1 MAVISCERAW
11 ELLSQQLDEPL
22 SPREKQELEEHL
34 AVCPSCRKDKEELEQ
49 LDQAL
54 RNLGEIQAPA
64 DFTQRVMAQVQQQ
77 TQSNPKV
84 IPLWRR
90 PQVRAL
96 AGLAACALLCIGIY
110 RSLPQDGNLSG
121 GMVTSGQGEVSS
133 QSSGTAD
140 GSRSDSATQY
150 GVDPAQAPDD
160 GGNDPASVPQPRTAD
175 PQPEVE
181 SSATQGSQSSGQTPP
196 DSSVSGFEGQG
207 ETSDPQNKA
216 QTSSASTQTVLVL
229 YTMPEGVSRLLPS
242 LDEWSVD
249 NKGNVSCTVSSQVLE
264 QLCRILDE
272 EKAEYTVTSTPWTK
286 TCIVRL
292 GESGK

>member
-1 MAVISCERAW
+1 
-11 ELLSQQLDEPL
+11 
-22 SPREKQELEEHL
+22 
-34 AVCPSCRKDKEELEQ
+34 
-49 LDQAL
+49 
-54 RNLGEIQAPA
+54 
-64 DFTQRVMAQVQQQ
+64 MAQVQQ
-77 TQSNPKV
+77 TQSKPKV

-140 GSRSDSATQY
+140 GSQSDSATQY

-160 GGNDPASVPQPRTAD
+160 GDSDSASVPQPRTAD

-181 SSATQGSQSSGQTPP
+181 SSGTQGSQSSGQTTP
-196 DSSVSGFEGQG
+196 DSSVSGFEGQSG
-207 ETSDPQNKA
+207 EPDAQNKA
-216 QTSSASTQTVLVL
+216 QPSTTSTQTVLVL
-229 YTMPEGVSRLLPS
+229 YTMPDGVSDLLPA
-242 LDEWSVD
+242 LNEWSVD
-249 NKGNVSCTVSSQVLE
+249 NKGNVSCTVTSQVLE

-272 EKAEYTVTSTPWTK
+272 EKAEYTVTSTPWSE

>member
-22 SPREKQELEEHL
+22 SPQEKQELEEHL
-34 AVCPSCRKDKEELEQ
+34 AACPSCRKDKEELEQ

-54 RNLGEIQAPA
+54 RNLGEIQAPT
-64 DFTQRVMAQVQQQ
+64 DFTQRVMAQVQQ
-77 TQSNPKV
+77 TQSKPKV

-140 GSRSDSATQY
+140 GSQSDSATQY

-160 GGNDPASVPQPRTAD
+160 GGSDPASVPQPRTAD

-181 SSATQGSQSSGQTPP
+181 SSGTQGSQSSGQTTP
-196 DSSVSGFEGQG
+196 DSSVSGFEGQSG
-207 ETSDPQNKA
+207 EPDAQNKA
-216 QTSSASTQTVLVL
+216 QPSTTSTQTVLVL
-229 YTMPEGVSRLLPS
+229 YTMPDGVSDLLPA
-242 LDEWSVD
+242 LNEWSVD

>member
-1 MAVISCERAW
+1 MISCERAW

-22 SPREKQELEEHL
+22 SPQEKQELEEHL
-34 AVCPSCRKDKEELEQ
+34 AACPSCRKDKEELEQ
-49 LDQAL
+49 MDQAL

-64 DFTQRVMAQVQQQ
+64 DFTQRVMAQVQQ
-77 TQSNPKV
+77 TQSKPKV

-175 PQPEVE
+175 PQPEAE
-181 SSATQGSQSSGQTPP
+181 SNGSQDSQSSGQTPP

>member
-1 MAVISCERAW
+1 MISCERAW

-22 SPREKQELEEHL
+22 SPQEKQELEEHL
-34 AVCPSCRKDKEELEQ
+34 AACPSCRKDKEELEQ

-64 DFTQRVMAQVQQQ
+64 DFTQRVMAQVQQ
-77 TQSNPKV
+77 TQSKPKV

-140 GSRSDSATQY
+140 GSQSDSATQY

-160 GGNDPASVPQPRTAD
+160 GGSDPASVPQPRTAD
-175 PQPEVE
+175 PQPEAE
-181 SSATQGSQSSGQTPP
+181 SNGSQDSQSSGQTTP
-196 DSSVSGFEGQG
+196 DSSVSGFEGQSG
-207 ETSDPQNKA
+207 EPDAQNKA
-216 QTSSASTQTVLVL
+216 QPSTTSTQTVLVL
-229 YTMPEGVSRLLPS
+229 YTMPDGVSDLLPA
-242 LDEWSVD
+242 LNEWSVD

>member
-1 MAVISCERAW
+1 MISCERAW

-22 SPREKQELEEHL
+22 SPQEKQELEEHL
-34 AVCPSCRKDKEELEQ
+34 AACPSCRKDKEELEQ
-49 LDQAL
+49 MDQAL

-64 DFTQRVMAQVQQQ
+64 DFTQRVMAQVQQ
-77 TQSNPKV
+77 TQSKPKV

-140 GSRSDSATQY
+140 GSQSDSATQY

-160 GGNDPASVPQPRTAD
+160 GGSDPASVPQPRTAD

-181 SSATQGSQSSGQTPP
+181 LSGTQGSQSSGQTTP
-196 DSSVSGFEGQG
+196 DSSVSGFEGQSG
-207 ETSDPQNKA
+207 EPDAQNKA
-216 QTSSASTQTVLVL
+216 QPSTTSTQTVLVL
-229 YTMPEGVSRLLPS
+229 YTMPDGVSDLLPA
-242 LDEWSVD
+242 LNEWSVD

>member
-1 MAVISCERAW
+1 MISCERAW

-22 SPREKQELEEHL
+22 SPQEKQELEEHL
-34 AVCPSCRKDKEELEQ
+34 AACPSCRKDKEELEQ
-49 LDQAL
+49 MDQAL

-64 DFTQRVMAQVQQQ
+64 DFTQRVMAQVQQ
-77 TQSNPKV
+77 TQSKPKV

-140 GSRSDSATQY
+140 GSQSDSATQY

-160 GGNDPASVPQPRTAD
+160 GGSDPASVPQPRTAD

-181 SSATQGSQSSGQTPP
+181 SSGTQGSQSSGQTTP
-196 DSSVSGFEGQG
+196 DSSVSGFEGQSG
-207 ETSDPQNKA
+207 EPDAQNKA
-216 QTSSASTQTVLVL
+216 QPSTTSTQTVLVL
-229 YTMPEGVSRLLPS
+229 YTMPDGVSDLLPA
-242 LDEWSVD
+242 LNEWSVD

-272 EKAEYTVTSTPWTK
+272 EKAEFTVTSTPWTK

>member
-22 SPREKQELEEHL
+22 SPQEKQELEEHL
-34 AVCPSCRKDKEELEQ
+34 AACPSCRKDKEELEQ

-64 DFTQRVMAQVQQQ
+64 DFTQRVMAQVQQ
-77 TQSNPKV
+77 TQSKPKA

-140 GSRSDSATQY
+140 GSQSDSATQY

-160 GGNDPASVPQPRTAD
+160 GGSDPASVPQPRTAD
-175 PQPEVE
+175 SQPEVE
-181 SSATQGSQSSGQTPP
+181 SSGTQGSQSSGQTTP
-196 DSSVSGFEGQG
+196 DSSVSGFEGQSG
-207 ETSDPQNKA
+207 EPDAQNKA
-216 QTSSASTQTVLVL
+216 QPSTTSTQTVLVL
-229 YTMPEGVSRLLPS
+229 YTMPDGVSDLLPA
-242 LDEWSVD
+242 LNEWSVD

>member
-1 MAVISCERAW
+1 MISCERAW

-22 SPREKQELEEHL
+22 SPQEKQELEEHL
-34 AVCPSCRKDKEELEQ
+34 AACPSCRKDKEELEQ
-49 LDQAL
+49 MDQAL

-64 DFTQRVMAQVQQQ
+64 DFTQRVMAQVQQ
-77 TQSNPKV
+77 TQSKPKV

-90 PQVRAL
+90 PQIRAL

-140 GSRSDSATQY
+140 GSQSDSATQY

-160 GGNDPASVPQPRTAD
+160 GGSDPASVPQPRTAD

-181 SSATQGSQSSGQTPP
+181 SSGTQGSQSSGQTTP
-196 DSSVSGFEGQG
+196 DSSVSGFEGQSG
-207 ETSDPQNKA
+207 EPDAQNKA
-216 QTSSASTQTVLVL
+216 QPSTTSTQTVLVL
-229 YTMPEGVSRLLPS
+229 YTMPDGVSDLLPA
-242 LDEWSVD
+242 LNEWSVD

>member
-1 MAVISCERAW
+1 VISCERAW

-22 SPREKQELEEHL
+22 SPQEKQELEEHL
-34 AVCPSCRKDKEELEQ
+34 AACPSCRKDKEELEQ
-49 LDQAL
+49 MDQAL

-64 DFTQRVMAQVQQQ
+64 DFTQRVMAQVQQ
-77 TQSNPKV
+77 TQSKPKV

-121 GMVTSGQGEVSS
+121 GMVTSGQGEVFS

-140 GSRSDSATQY
+140 GSQSDSATQY

-160 GGNDPASVPQPRTAD
+160 GGSDPASVPQPRTAD

-181 SSATQGSQSSGQTPP
+181 SSGTQGSQSSGQTTP
-196 DSSVSGFEGQG
+196 DSSVSGFEGQSG
-207 ETSDPQNKA
+207 EPDAQNKA
-216 QTSSASTQTVLVL
+216 QPSTTSTQTVLVL
-229 YTMPEGVSRLLPS
+229 YTMPDGVSDLLPA
-242 LDEWSVD
+242 LNEWSVD

>member
-22 SPREKQELEEHL
+22 SPQEKQELEEHL
-34 AVCPSCRKDKEELEQ
+34 AACPSCRKDKEELEQ

-64 DFTQRVMAQVQQQ
+64 DFTQRVMAQVQQ
-77 TQSNPKV
+77 TQSKPKV

-110 RSLPQDGNLSG
+110 RSLLQDGNLSG

-140 GSRSDSATQY
+140 GSQSDSATQY

-160 GGNDPASVPQPRTAD
+160 GGSDPASVPQPRTAD
-175 PQPEVE
+175 SQPEVE
-181 SSATQGSQSSGQTPP
+181 SSGTQGSQSSGQTTP
-196 DSSVSGFEGQG
+196 DSSVSGFEGQSG
-207 ETSDPQNKA
+207 EPDAQNKA
-216 QTSSASTQTVLVL
+216 QPSTTSTQTVLVL
-229 YTMPEGVSRLLPS
+229 YTMPDGVSDLLPA
-242 LDEWSVD
+242 LNEWSVD

>member
-1 MAVISCERAW
+1 MISCERAW

-22 SPREKQELEEHL
+22 SPQEKQELEEHL
-34 AVCPSCRKDKEELEQ
+34 AACPSCRKDKEELEQ

-64 DFTQRVMAQVQQQ
+64 DFTQRVMAQVQQ
-77 TQSNPKV
+77 TQSKPKV

-96 AGLAACALLCIGIY
+96 AGLAACTLLCIGIY
-110 RSLPQDGNLSG
+110 RSLPQDGNLNG

-140 GSRSDSATQY
+140 GSQSEQATQY
-150 GVDPAQAPDD
+150 GVDPAQAPDNGD
-160 GGNDPASVPQPRTAD
+160 SDPAPVPQPRTAD
-175 PQPEVE
+175 PQPEAE
-181 SSATQGSQSSGQTPP
+181 SNGSQDSQSSGQTPP
-196 DSSVSGFEGQG
+196 DSSVSGFEGQSG
-207 ETSDPQNKA
+207 EPDAQNKA
-216 QTSSASTQTVLVL
+216 QPSTTSTQTVLVL
-229 YTMPEGVSRLLPS
+229 YTMPDGVSDLLPA
-242 LDEWSVD
+242 LNEWSVD

>member
-1 MAVISCERAW
+1 MISCERAW

-22 SPREKQELEEHL
+22 SPQEKQELEEHL
-34 AVCPSCRKDKEELEQ
+34 AACPSCRKDKEELEQ

-64 DFTQRVMAQVQQQ
+64 DFTQRVMAQVQQ
-77 TQSNPKV
+77 TQSKPKV

-140 GSRSDSATQY
+140 GSQSDSATQY
-150 GVDPAQAPDD
+150 GLDPAQAPDD
-160 GGNDPASVPQPRTAD
+160 GGSDPASVPQPRTAD

-181 SSATQGSQSSGQTPP
+181 SSGTQGSQSSGQTTP
-196 DSSVSGFEGQG
+196 DSSVSGFEGQSG
-207 ETSDPQNKA
+207 EPDAQNKA
-216 QTSSASTQTVLVL
+216 QPSTTSTQTVLVL

-249 NKGNVSCTVSSQVLE
+249 NKGNVSCTVTSQVLE

>member
-22 SPREKQELEEHL
+22 SPQEKQELEEHL
-34 AVCPSCRKDKEELEQ
+34 AACPSCRKDKEELEQ
-49 LDQAL
+49 MDQAL

-64 DFTQRVMAQVQQQ
+64 DFTQRVMAQVQQ
-77 TQSNPKV
+77 TQSKPKV

-175 PQPEVE
+175 PQPEAE
-181 SSATQGSQSSGQTPP
+181 SNGSQDSQSSGQTPP

>member
-22 SPREKQELEEHL
+22 SPQEKQELEEHL
-34 AVCPSCRKDKEELEQ
+34 AACPSCRKDKEELEQ
-49 LDQAL
+49 MDQAL

-64 DFTQRVMAQVQQQ
+64 DFTQRVMAQVQQ
-77 TQSNPKV
+77 TQSKPKV

-140 GSRSDSATQY
+140 GSQSDSATQY

-160 GGNDPASVPQPRTAD
+160 GGSDPASVPQPRTAD
-175 PQPEVE
+175 SQPEVE
-181 SSATQGSQSSGQTPP
+181 SSGTQGSQSSGQTTP
-196 DSSVSGFEGQG
+196 DSSVSGFEGQSG
-207 ETSDPQNKA
+207 EPDAQNKA
-216 QTSSASTQTVLVL
+216 QPSTTSTQTVLVL
-229 YTMPEGVSRLLPS
+229 YTMPDGVSDLLPA
-242 LDEWSVD
+242 LNEWSVD

>member
-22 SPREKQELEEHL
+22 SPQEKQELEEHL
-34 AVCPSCRKDKEELEQ
+34 AACPSCRKDKEELEQ
-49 LDQAL
+49 MDQAL

-64 DFTQRVMAQVQQQ
+64 DFTQRVMAQVQQ
-77 TQSNPKV
+77 TQSKPKV

-133 QSSGTAD
+133 QSAGTAD
-140 GSRSDSATQY
+140 GSQSDSATQY

-160 GGNDPASVPQPRTAD
+160 GGSDPASVPQPRTAD

-181 SSATQGSQSSGQTPP
+181 SSGTQGSQSSGQTTP
-196 DSSVSGFEGQG
+196 DSSVSGFEGQSG
-207 ETSDPQNKA
+207 EPDAQNKA
-216 QTSSASTQTVLVL
+216 QPSTTSTQTVLVL
-229 YTMPEGVSRLLPS
+229 YTMPDGVSDLLPA
-242 LDEWSVD
+242 LNEWSVD

>member
-1 MAVISCERAW
+1 MISCERAW

-22 SPREKQELEEHL
+22 SPQEKQQLEEHL
-34 AVCPSCRKDKEELEQ
+34 AACPSCRKDKEELEQ
-49 LDQAL
+49 MDQAL

-64 DFTQRVMAQVQQQ
+64 DFTQRVMAQVQQ
-77 TQSNPKV
+77 TQSKPKV

-140 GSRSDSATQY
+140 GSQSDSATQY

-160 GGNDPASVPQPRTAD
+160 GGSDPASVPQPRTAD

-181 SSATQGSQSSGQTPP
+181 SSGTQGSQSSGQTTP
-196 DSSVSGFEGQG
+196 DSSISGFEGQSG
-207 ETSDPQNKA
+207 EPDAQNKA
-216 QTSSASTQTVLVL
+216 QPSTTSTQTVLVL
-229 YTMPEGVSRLLPS
+229 YTMPDGVSDLLPA
-242 LDEWSVD
+242 LNEWSVD

>member
-1 MAVISCERAW
+1 MISCERAW

-22 SPREKQELEEHL
+22 SPQEKQELEEHL
-34 AVCPSCRKDKEELEQ
+34 AACPSCRKDKEELEQ

-64 DFTQRVMAQVQQQ
+64 DFTQRVMAQVQQ
-77 TQSNPKV
+77 TQSKPKV

-140 GSRSDSATQY
+140 GSQSDSATQY

-160 GGNDPASVPQPRTAD
+160 GGSDPASVPQPRTAN

-181 SSATQGSQSSGQTPP
+181 SSGTQGSQSSGQTTP
-196 DSSVSGFEGQG
+196 DSSVSGFEGQSG
-207 ETSDPQNKA
+207 EPDAQNKA
-216 QTSSASTQTVLVL
+216 QPSTTSTQTVLVL
-229 YTMPEGVSRLLPS
+229 YTMPDGVSDLLPA
-242 LDEWSVD
+242 LNEWSVD

>member
-22 SPREKQELEEHL
+22 SPQEKQELEEHL
-34 AVCPSCRKDKEELEQ
+34 AACPSCRKDKEELAQ
-49 LDQAL
+49 MDQAL

-64 DFTQRVMAQVQQQ
+64 DFTQRVMAQVQQ
-77 TQSNPKV
+77 TQSKPKV

-140 GSRSDSATQY
+140 GSQSDSATQY

-160 GGNDPASVPQPRTAD
+160 GGSDPASVPQPRTAD

-181 SSATQGSQSSGQTPP
+181 SSGTQGSQSSGQTTP
-196 DSSVSGFEGQG
+196 DSSVSGFEGQSG
-207 ETSDPQNKA
+207 EPDAQNKA
-216 QTSSASTQTVLVL
+216 QPSTTSTQTVLVL
-229 YTMPEGVSRLLPS
+229 YTMPDGVSDLLPA
-242 LDEWSVD
+242 LNEWSVD

>member
-1 MAVISCERAW
+1 MISCERAW

-22 SPREKQELEEHL
+22 SPQEKQELEEHL
-34 AVCPSCRKDKEELEQ
+34 AACPSCRKDKEELEQ

-77 TQSNPKV
+77 TQSKPKV

-160 GGNDPASVPQPRTAD
+160 GGSDPASVPQPRTAD

>member
-1 MAVISCERAW
+1 MILCERAW

-22 SPREKQELEEHL
+22 SPQEKQELEEHL
-34 AVCPSCRKDKEELEQ
+34 AACPSCRKDKEELEQ
-49 LDQAL
+49 MDQAL

-64 DFTQRVMAQVQQQ
+64 DFTQRVMAQVQQ
-77 TQSNPKV
+77 TQSKPKV

-121 GMVTSGQGEVSS
+121 GMVTSGQGEVFS

-140 GSRSDSATQY
+140 GSQSDSATQY

-160 GGNDPASVPQPRTAD
+160 GGSDPASVPQPRTAD

-181 SSATQGSQSSGQTPP
+181 SSGTQGSQSSGQTTP
-196 DSSVSGFEGQG
+196 DSSVSGFEGQSG
-207 ETSDPQNKA
+207 EPDAQNKA
-216 QTSSASTQTVLVL
+216 QPSTTSTQTVLVL

>member
-22 SPREKQELEEHL
+22 SPQEKQELEKHL
-34 AVCPSCRKDKEELEQ
+34 AACPSCRKDKEELEQ

-77 TQSNPKV
+77 TQSKPKV

-140 GSRSDSATQY
+140 GSQSDSATQY

-160 GGNDPASVPQPRTAD
+160 GDSDPASVPPAPHRGSPAGGRIKRHAGLSVLRPDNPRLI
-175 PQPEVE
+175 
-181 SSATQGSQSSGQTPP
+181 GQR
-196 DSSVSGFEGQG
+196 F
-207 ETSDPQNKA
+207 
-216 QTSSASTQTVLVL
+216 
-229 YTMPEGVSRLLPS
+229 
-242 LDEWSVD
+242 
-249 NKGNVSCTVSSQVLE
+249 
-264 QLCRILDE
+264 
-272 EKAEYTVTSTPWTK
+272 
-286 TCIVRL
+286 
-292 GESGK
+292 

>member
-1 MAVISCERAW
+1 MISCERAW

-34 AVCPSCRKDKEELEQ
+34 AACPSCRKDKEELEQ

-77 TQSNPKV
+77 TQSKPKV
-84 IPLWRR
+84 ISLWCR

-110 RSLPQDGNLSG
+110 RSLPQDGNLNG

-133 QSSGTAD
+133 QSSGTSD
-140 GSRSDSATQY
+140 GSQSEHATKY
-150 GVDPAQAPDD
+150 GVDPAQAPDNGD
-160 GGNDPASVPQPRTAD
+160 SDPAPVPQPRTAD
-175 PQPEVE
+175 PQPEAE
-181 SSATQGSQSSGQTPP
+181 SNGSQDSQSSGQTPP

>member
-1 MAVISCERAW
+1 MISCERAW

-22 SPREKQELEEHL
+22 SPQEKQELEEHL
-34 AVCPSCRKDKEELEQ
+34 AACPSCRKDKEELEQ

-64 DFTQRVMAQVQQQ
+64 DFTQRVMAQVQQ
-77 TQSNPKV
+77 TQSKPKV

-140 GSRSDSATQY
+140 GSQSDSATQY

-160 GGNDPASVPQPRTAD
+160 GGSDPASVPQPRTAD

-181 SSATQGSQSSGQTPP
+181 SSGTQGSQSSGQTPP

>member
-22 SPREKQELEEHL
+22 SPQEKQELEEHL
-34 AVCPSCRKDKEELEQ
+34 AACPSCRKDKEELEQ
-49 LDQAL
+49 MDQAL

-64 DFTQRVMAQVQQQ
+64 DFTQRVMAQVQQ
-77 TQSNPKV
+77 TQSKPKV

-90 PQVRAL
+90 PQIRAL

-140 GSRSDSATQY
+140 GSQSDSATQY

-160 GGNDPASVPQPRTAD
+160 GGSDPASVPQPRTAD

-181 SSATQGSQSSGQTPP
+181 SSGTQGSQSSGQTTP
-196 DSSVSGFEGQG
+196 DSSVSGFEGQSG
-207 ETSDPQNKA
+207 EPDAQNKA
-216 QTSSASTQTVLVL
+216 QPSTTSTQTVLVL
-229 YTMPEGVSRLLPS
+229 YTMPDGVSDLLPA
-242 LDEWSVD
+242 LNEWSVD

>member
-1 MAVISCERAW
+1 MISCERAW

-22 SPREKQELEEHL
+22 SPQEKQELEEHL
-34 AVCPSCRKDKEELEQ
+34 AACPSCRKDKEELEQ
-49 LDQAL
+49 MDQAL

-64 DFTQRVMAQVQQQ
+64 DFTQRVMAQVQQ
-77 TQSNPKV
+77 TQSKPKV

-140 GSRSDSATQY
+140 GSQSDSATQY

-160 GGNDPASVPQPRTAD
+160 GGSDPASVPQPRTAD
-175 PQPEVE
+175 SQPEVE
-181 SSATQGSQSSGQTPP
+181 SSGTQGSQSSGQTTP
-196 DSSVSGFEGQG
+196 DSSVSGFEGQSG
-207 ETSDPQNKA
+207 EPDAQNKA
-216 QTSSASTQTVLVL
+216 QPSTTSTQTVLVL
-229 YTMPEGVSRLLPS
+229 YTMPDGVSDLLPA
-242 LDEWSVD
+242 LNEWSVD

>member
-22 SPREKQELEEHL
+22 SPQEKQELEEHL
-34 AVCPSCRKDKEELEQ
+34 AACPSCRKDKEELEQ
-49 LDQAL
+49 MDQAL

-64 DFTQRVMAQVQQQ
+64 DFTQRVMAQVQQ
-77 TQSNPKV
+77 TQSKPKV

-160 GGNDPASVPQPRTAD
+160 GGSDPASVPQPRTAD

>member
-22 SPREKQELEEHL
+22 SPQEKQELEEHL
-34 AVCPSCRKDKEELEQ
+34 AACPSCRKDKEELEQ

-64 DFTQRVMAQVQQQ
+64 DFTQRVMAQVQQ
-77 TQSNPKV
+77 TQSKPKV

-96 AGLAACALLCIGIY
+96 AGLAACTLLCIGIY
-110 RSLPQDGNLSG
+110 RSLPQDGNLNG

-140 GSRSDSATQY
+140 GSQSEQATQY
-150 GVDPAQAPDD
+150 GVDPAQAPDNGD
-160 GGNDPASVPQPRTAD
+160 SDPAPVPQPRTAD
-175 PQPEVE
+175 PQPEAE
-181 SSATQGSQSSGQTPP
+181 SNGSQESQSSGQTLP
-196 DSSVSGFEGQG
+196 DSSVSGFEGQSG
-207 ETSDPQNKA
+207 EPDAQNKA
-216 QTSSASTQTVLVL
+216 QPSTTSTQTVLVL
-229 YTMPEGVSRLLPS
+229 YTMPDGVSDLLPA
-242 LDEWSVD
+242 LNEWSVD
-249 NKGNVSCTVSSQVLE
+249 NKGNVSCTVTSQVLE

-272 EKAEYTVTSTPWTK
+272 EKAEYTVTSTPWSE

>member
-22 SPREKQELEEHL
+22 SPQEKQELEEHL
-34 AVCPSCRKDKEELEQ
+34 AACPSCRKDKEELEQ

-64 DFTQRVMAQVQQQ
+64 DFTQRVMAQVQQ
-77 TQSNPKV
+77 TQSKPKV
-84 IPLWRR
+84 IPLWCR

-140 GSRSDSATQY
+140 GSQSDSATQY

-160 GGNDPASVPQPRTAD
+160 GDSDPASVPQPRTAD

-181 SSATQGSQSSGQTPP
+181 SSGTQGSQSSGQTTP
-196 DSSVSGFEGQG
+196 DSSVSGFGGQSG
-207 ETSDPQNKA
+207 EPDAQNKA
-216 QTSSASTQTVLVL
+216 QISTAST
-229 YTMPEGVSRLLPS
+229 
-242 LDEWSVD
+242 
-249 NKGNVSCTVSSQVLE
+249 
-264 QLCRILDE
+264 
-272 EKAEYTVTSTPWTK
+272 
-286 TCIVRL
+286 
-292 GESGK
+292 

>member
-1 MAVISCERAW
+1 MISCERAW

-77 TQSNPKV
+77 TQSKPKV

-121 GMVTSGQGEVSS
+121 GMVTSDQGEVSS

-140 GSRSDSATQY
+140 GSQSDSATQY

-196 DSSVSGFEGQG
+196 
-207 ETSDPQNKA
+207 TRR
-216 QTSSASTQTVLVL
+216 SAVLRARVKRP
-229 YTMPEGVSRLLPS
+229 TRRTKPRLPALPRRRS
-242 LDEWSVD
+242 W
-249 NKGNVSCTVSSQVLE
+249 
-264 QLCRILDE
+264 
-272 EKAEYTVTSTPWTK
+272 YSTPCRRASPACCPPWMSGLWT
-286 TCIVRL
+286 TR
-292 GESGK
+292 EMSAAP

>member
-1 MAVISCERAW
+1 MISCEHAW

-22 SPREKQELEEHL
+22 SPQEKQELEEHL
-34 AVCPSCRKDKEELEQ
+34 AACPSCRKDKEELEQ

-64 DFTQRVMAQVQQQ
+64 DFTQRVMAQVQQ
-77 TQSNPKV
+77 TQSKPKV

-140 GSRSDSATQY
+140 GSQSDSATQY
-150 GVDPAQAPDD
+150 GLDPAQAPDD
-160 GGNDPASVPQPRTAD
+160 GGSDPASVPQPRTAD

-181 SSATQGSQSSGQTPP
+181 SSGTQGSQSSGQTTP
-196 DSSVSGFEGQG
+196 DSSVSGFEGQSG
-207 ETSDPQNKA
+207 EPDAQNKA
-216 QTSSASTQTVLVL
+216 QPSTTSTQTVLVL
-229 YTMPEGVSRLLPS
+229 YTMPDGVSRLLPS

-249 NKGNVSCTVSSQVLE
+249 NKGNVSCTVTSQVLE

>member
-1 MAVISCERAW
+1 MISCERAW

-22 SPREKQELEEHL
+22 SPQEKQELEEHL
-34 AVCPSCRKDKEELEQ
+34 AACPSCRKDKEELEQ

-64 DFTQRVMAQVQQQ
+64 DFTQRVMAQVQQ
-77 TQSNPKV
+77 TQSKPKV

-96 AGLAACALLCIGIY
+96 AGLAACTLLCIGIY
-110 RSLPQDGNLSG
+110 RSLPQDGNLNG

-140 GSRSDSATQY
+140 GSQSEQATQY
-150 GVDPAQAPDD
+150 GVDPAQAPDNGD
-160 GGNDPASVPQPRTAD
+160 SDPAPVPQPRTAD
-175 PQPEVE
+175 PQPEAE
-181 SSATQGSQSSGQTPP
+181 SNGSQDSQSSGQTLP
-196 DSSVSGFEGQG
+196 DSSVSGFEGQSG
-207 ETSDPQNKA
+207 EPDAQNKA
-216 QTSSASTQTVLVL
+216 QPSTTSTQTVLVL
-229 YTMPEGVSRLLPS
+229 YTMPDGVSDLLPA
-242 LDEWSVD
+242 LNEWSVD
-249 NKGNVSCTVSSQVLE
+249 NKGNVSCTVTSQVLE

-272 EKAEYTVTSTPWTK
+272 EKAEYTVTSTPWSE

>member
-1 MAVISCERAW
+1 MISCERAW

-22 SPREKQELEEHL
+22 SPQEKQELEEHL
-34 AVCPSCRKDKEELEQ
+34 AACPSCRKDKEELEQ

-77 TQSNPKV
+77 TQSKPKV

-140 GSRSDSATQY
+140 GSQSDSAPQY

-160 GGNDPASVPQPRTAD
+160 GGSDPASVPQPRTAD